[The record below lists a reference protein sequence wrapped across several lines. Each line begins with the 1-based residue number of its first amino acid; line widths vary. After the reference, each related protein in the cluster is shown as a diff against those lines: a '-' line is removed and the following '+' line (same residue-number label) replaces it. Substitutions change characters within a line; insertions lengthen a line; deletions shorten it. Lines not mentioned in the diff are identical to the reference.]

1 MPESP
6 KVLIADDEPALRSLL
21 KTNLSF
27 EGFETLTA
35 SNGEE
40 ALRVIREE
48 APDVVL
54 LDVMMP
60 VLDGWQVLEELSK
73 SDNRHTRVILVTAKA
88 DSEAQ
93 LQGWELGCDEYLTKP
108 FDLDDMI
115 ERIVEVTDRDAAS
128 TEERRLARIRELKEL
143 GSSRSSVDQTR

>member
-1 MPESP
+1 MPETP
-6 KVLIADDEPALRSLL
+6 RVLIADDEPTLRSLL
-21 KTNLSF
+21 KTNLQL

-40 ALRVIREE
+40 ALRIIRDET
-48 APDVVL
+48 PDVVL

-60 VLDGWQVLEELSK
+60 VMDGWQVLEELSK
-73 SDNRHTRVILVTAKA
+73 SHNRHTKVILVTAKA
-88 DSEAQ
+88 STESQ

-115 ERIVEVTDRDAAS
+115 DRIMEVVERNGNDSQAWRTERIQ
-128 TEERRLARIRELKEL
+128 ELR
-143 GSSRSSVDQTR
+143 G

>member
-1 MPESP
+1 MSPETP
-6 KVLIADDEPALRSLL
+6 KILIADDEPALRSLL

-40 ALRVIREE
+40 ALRVIRDA

-60 VLDGWQVLEELSK
+60 VMDGWQVLEELAK
-73 SDNRHTRVILVTAKA
+73 SDNRSTRVILVTAKA
-88 DSEAQ
+88 STAAQ
-93 LQGWELGCDEYLTKP
+93 LQGWELGCDGYLTKP
-108 FDLDDMI
+108 FDLDVMI
-115 ERIVEVTDRDAAS
+115 ERIVEVAGRDDS
-128 TEERRLARIRELKEL
+128 QIEQHRREAIEHLRLDEA
-143 GSSRSSVDQTR
+143 

>member
-1 MPESP
+1 MPDSP

-60 VLDGWQVLEELSK
+60 VMDGWQVLEELSK
-73 SDNRHTRVILVTAKA
+73 TNNRHTRVILVTAKA
-88 DSEAQ
+88 NNEAQ

-115 ERIVEVTDRDAAS
+115 DRIVEVTDRDSAQ
-128 TEERRLARIRELKEL
+128 TEERRIERIRELKEM
-143 GSSRSSVDQTR
+143 SAPRSAVEQRR

>member
-1 MPESP
+1 M
-6 KVLIADDEPALRSLL
+6 R
-21 KTNLSF
+21 TNLSF

-40 ALRVIREE
+40 ALKVIREE

-60 VLDGWQVLEELSK
+60 VMDGWQVLEELSK
-73 SDNRHTRVILVTAKA
+73 SENRHARVILVTAKA
-88 DSEAQ
+88 SSEAQ

-108 FDLDDMI
+108 FDLDVMI
-115 ERIVEVTDRDAAS
+115 ERIVEVSGRDDSA
-128 TEERRLARIRELKEL
+128 TEELRQKRIDELKLE
-143 GSSRSSVDQTR
+143 D

>member
-1 MPESP
+1 MREAPRI
-6 KVLIADDEPALRSLL
+6 LIADDEPTLRSLL
-21 KTNLSF
+21 KTNLRL

-48 APDVVL
+48 TPDVVL

-60 VLDGWQVLEELSK
+60 VMDGWQVLEELSK
-73 SDNRHTRVILVTAKA
+73 SNHRHTKVILITAKA
-88 DSEAQ
+88 STEAQ

-115 ERIVEVTDRDAAS
+115 DRISEVVQRSEMEMEEHRTERIQ
-128 TEERRLARIRELKEL
+128 EL
-143 GSSRSSVDQTR
+143 RS